1 MVLHK
6 DILRQEESKFVEERL
21 LANEACLSKWI
32 ESVLKID
39 SPSQVTKNRHPRIG
53 VCTSGGGF
61 RAAIAARKFTKT
73 LFEDNLLPSISYIAC
88 TSGSTWF
95 MTDWL
100 KNGQIYPDIERDLFN
115 KEASNSDYIDGL
127 FRIWLRRNL
136 VSIFVLFQIL
146 YE

>member
-1 MVLHK
+1 MVLPK
-6 DILRQEESKFVEERL
+6 DLLREEEYKFVEERL
-21 LANEACLSKWI
+21 LANEACVYKWI
-32 ESVLKID
+32 ESVLKIE
-39 SPSQVTKNRHPRIG
+39 SPSELTKKRHPRIG

-61 RAAIAARKFTKT
+61 RAAIAARKFMKI
-73 LFEDNLLPSISYIAC
+73 LFEDNLLPSISYIAG

-136 VSIFVLFQIL
+136 VNFHCA
-146 YE
+146 